1 MSSKVSEF
9 KSRNTQVLGVSVD
22 SVHTNKQY
30 AQSMGGLD
38 YPLLSDWNPHGKWT
52 REFGIWLED
61 KGCASRS
68 TLIIDSHGVIRD
80 VHTNPIGE
88 DRDFA
93 TTLAR
98 LDEINKSA
106 VRA

>member
-1 MSSKVSEF
+1 MNSKVKEF
-9 KSRNTQVLGVSVD
+9 ASRNTQVLGVSVD

-38 YPLLSDWNPHGKWT
+38 FPLLSDWNPHGHWT

-61 KGCASRS
+61 KGCASR
-68 TLIIDSHGVIRD
+68 TTILLDKDHVIRD
-80 VHTNPIGE
+80 IHTNPLGE
-88 DRDFA
+88 DRDFS
-93 TTLAR
+93 TSLKR
-98 LDEINKSA
+98 LEEINQA